1 MNGSGN
7 CFFKSKINDMDIMYF
22 YLGGAAS
29 IFLMLGLMFAGV
41 ELVKFVMMEYENHA
55 TEDEFGN
62 MVIMPKKP
70 RWEYKFESYT
80 FVNRWQLPAY
90 ARPERWVILGIMKRW
105 SKKRWSNMF
114 IFGYSIHFF
123 GFDFYWWFKKEV
135 KQEKEN

>member
-1 MNGSGN
+1 
-7 CFFKSKINDMDIMYF
+7 MDSMYF

-41 ELVKFVMMEYENHA
+41 ELVKFVMMEYENPA

-70 RWEYKFESYT
+70 RWEYKFERFI

-105 SKKRWSNMF
+105 NTMF
-114 IFGYSIHFF
+114 KFAYSIHVF
-123 GFDFYWWFKKEV
+123 GYEFYWWYSKSV
-135 KQEKEN
+135 KQEKETLKSEKPVS